1 MIPTN
6 LSPVAKQLPVYLFYK
21 LPNNKGYRMFT
32 TKPTAISHTFDLNI
46 GKKTLTDAINIKF
59 DRDYKGTQLI
69 KKLFNLQE
77 IHCRSNPDVLTVNLE
92 KKNVKNQNEA
102 NAIIRFIKSLSNK
115 KNKPVVVKDLAY
127 DPYTLPGFIDNG
139 FMDIH
144 TCKTVRRS
152 KIHQAGDELKSSI
165 DSRDLFGILDNINN
179 YIDVLLRREPATK
192 AKSNK
197 TLKKALK
204 KANNN
209 DYNLRMLHD
218 KLSNLVYI
226 P

>member
-1 MIPTN
+1 
-6 LSPVAKQLPVYLFYK
+6 
-21 LPNNKGYRMFT
+21 
-32 TKPTAISHTFDLNI
+32 
-46 GKKTLTDAINIKF
+46 
-59 DRDYKGTQLI
+59 
-69 KKLFNLQE
+69 
-77 IHCRSNPDVLTVNLE
+77 
-92 KKNVKNQNEA
+92 
-102 NAIIRFIKSLSNK
+102 
-115 KNKPVVVKDLAY
+115 
-127 DPYTLPGFIDNG
+127 
-139 FMDIH
+139 MDIH